1 MKGPPM
7 TESSQKNISQIEDSD
22 GELDLSDLLA
32 QLFARKWLIVG
43 LVLLG
48 GLIGLVIGQLGPNE
62 YRATSVV
69 QIEKRSNGV
78 VLPEELIGNLLSGGD
93 QARGSSFETEIHVI
107 RSRLIL
113 GPVVE
118 ELWINARVQPVRAPI
133 IGDFLARRSIP
144 LLGSLLSDAYQRPG
158 ESISLNQLRVSE
170 DLMGAPISLRVTG
183 FDSFEITAPDSTA
196 VTGRVGTLVT
206 LGDDIQLQV
215 ISLNAAK
222 GREYQIFAEPLRNG
236 VARLRAGLSV
246 SERRSTGII
255 DFGFTSSDPT
265 LSLIAANTVVESY
278 RTQNLQRRS
287 AEIDQS
293 IGFIESKIPE
303 VQLELEAASTAL
315 STYRESQE
323 NLELSLGTQEL
334 LDQLVKIQ
342 ARLEELEFQEQ
353 QLAQRLTPN
362 HPDYQSLLA
371 ERTQLQS
378 RRDNLRADLQ
388 DVPAAEQEFARLQ
401 ERMVSARELERQLI
415 ARAEQLRVLRASA
428 VGNIRV
434 LEPAEVARLVGPNRK
449 MPALGGLFGGLAFGI
464 LLVFGLN
471 FLRRGIEDA
480 REVEELGLSVLGSV
494 NKVPKLTGAKNGIPA
509 YALVRHEPSNVA
521 VEAFRG
527 LRTGMRFTLAARS
540 AKTIMITSCAPADGK
555 SFVSL
560 NLAMINA
567 TLGTRVLLID
577 ADMRRGKLGRNFGV
591 TSKQAGLAQV
601 LVGEAD
607 LLAATHTDPKTGLD
621 FIGTGSRPPNPA
633 ELLESTSF
641 SDLLSVLSEKYDLI
655 IVDAPPILAVT
666 DAAIIGQKT
675 DITLML
681 VRHLVTTKPQLQS
694 ALKGLELAG
703 ITPAGAIINQYD
715 MNKSRYGQYSTSYGY
730 HYGAYNYNYSTE
742 E

>member
-1 MKGPPM
+1 M
-7 TESSQKNISQIEDSD
+7 TESSQKNMSHIEEND
-22 GELDLSDLLA
+22 GDFDLSDILVQLL
-32 QLFARKWLIVG
+32 ARKWLIVTFALMG
-43 LVLLG
+43 GVI
-48 GLIGLVIGQLGPNE
+48 GLIIGQLGSNE
-62 YRATSVV
+62 YRATTVV
-69 QIEKRSNGV
+69 QIEKRATGM

-93 QARGSSFETEIHVI
+93 QARGSTFETEIHVI

-118 ELWINARVQPVRAPI
+118 ELGINARVEPVRAPI
-133 IGDFLARRSIP
+133 IGDLLARRPIP
-144 LLGSLLSDAYQRPG
+144 LLGSLFSDSYQRPG
-158 ESISLNQLRVSE
+158 ESISLKQLRVSE
-170 DLMGAPISLRVTG
+170 DLMDLPILLRVTG
-183 FDSFEITAPDSTA
+183 SNRFEITAPNSTT
-196 VTGRVGTLVT
+196 VTGQVGTLVT
-206 LGDDIQLQV
+206 LGEDIRLQV
-215 ISLNAAK
+215 TSLKAPE
-222 GREYQIFAEPLRNG
+222 GREYRFFAEPLRNG
-236 VARLRAGLSV
+236 VNRLRAGLSV
-246 SERRSTGII
+246 SERRSTGIV
-255 DFGFTSSDPT
+255 DFAFTSSDPAF
-265 LSLIAANTVVESY
+265 SLVVANTVVESY

-293 IGFIESKIPE
+293 IDFIEVKIPE
-303 VQLELEAASTAL
+303 VQLELEAASMAL
-315 STYRESQE
+315 STYRETQE
-323 NLELSLGTQEL
+323 NLELSLGTQDL
-334 LDQLVKIQ
+334 LDQVVKIQ
-342 ARLEELEFQEQ
+342 ARLEELEFQER

-494 NKVPKLTGAKNGIPA
+494 NKVPKLAGARNGIPA
-509 YALVRHEPSNVA
+509 YAMVRHEPGHVA

-527 LRTGMRFTLAARS
+527 LRTGMRFTLMARN

-607 LLAATHTDPKTGLD
+607 LLAATHTDSKTGLD

-715 MNKSRYGQYSTSYGY
+715 MNKSRYGQYSTSYG
-730 HYGAYNYNYSTE
+730 AYNYNYSTE

>member
-1 MKGPPM
+1 M
-7 TESSQKNISQIEDSD
+7 TERSQKQISETD
-22 GELDLSDLLA
+22 GNDGDLDLSDLLG
-32 QLFARKWLIVG
+32 QFLARKWLIIA
-43 LVLLG
+43 LALLG
-48 GLIGLVIGQLGPNE
+48 GTIGLLIGQLGPNN
-62 YRATSVV
+62 YRAISVV
-69 QIEKRSNGV
+69 QIEKRSSGV
-78 VLPEELIGNLLSGGD
+78 VLPEELIGNLLSGD

-118 ELWINARVQPVRAPI
+118 ELGVNARVEPIRAPI
-133 IGDFLARRSIP
+133 IGDLLARRSIP
-144 LLGSLLSDAYQRPG
+144 LLGPLLSDAYQRPG

-170 DLMGAPISLRVTG
+170 DLIGAPISLRVTG
-183 FDSFEITAPDSTA
+183 VDSFEITAPNSTT

-215 ISLNAAK
+215 TALNAAE
-222 GREYQIFAEPLRNG
+222 GREYKVFAVPFRHS
-236 VARLRAGLSV
+236 VARLRNGLSV
-246 SERRSTGII
+246 SERRSTGIV
-255 DFGFTSSDPT
+255 DFSFTSANPDFSVV
-265 LSLIAANTVVESY
+265 AANTVVESY
-278 RTQNLQRRS
+278 RQQNLQRRS

-293 IGFIESKIPE
+293 IDFIETKIPE
-303 VQLELEAASTAL
+303 VRLEAAVASTELA
-315 STYRESQE
+315 TYRKTQA

-334 LDQLVKIQ
+334 LDQLVQ
-342 ARLEELEFQEQ
+342 VQTRLEELAFQEQ
-353 QLAQRLTPN
+353 QLGQRLTPN
-362 HPDYQSLLA
+362 HPDYQALLA
-371 ERTQLQS
+371 ERTRLQS
-378 RRDNLRADLQ
+378 RGDNLRADLQ

-401 ERMVSARELERQLI
+401 ERVVSARELERQLV

-434 LEPAEVARLVGPNRK
+434 LEPAEVARLIGPNRRT
-449 MPALGGLFGGLAFGI
+449 PAFTGLFGGLAFGI

-494 NKVPKLTGAKNGIPA
+494 NKVPKLTGARNGIPA

-527 LRTGMRFTLAARS
+527 LRTGMRFTLAARN
-540 AKTIMITSCAPADGK
+540 AKTLMITSCAPADGK

-607 LLAATHTDPKTGLD
+607 LQAAIHTDSKTGLD

-633 ELLESTSF
+633 ELLESSSF
-641 SDLLSVLSEKYDLI
+641 SDLLSVLSETYDLI

-694 ALKGLELAG
+694 ALKGLKLAG

>member
-1 MKGPPM
+1 MN
-7 TESSQKNISQIEDSD
+7 ERSQKSLPQIEDGD
-22 GELDLSDLLA
+22 GDLDLSDLLA
-32 QLFARKWLIVG
+32 QLLARKWLIIAFA
-43 LVLLG
+43 LLG
-48 GLIGLVIGQLGPNE
+48 GLIGVIIGQLGPNE

-69 QIEKRSNGV
+69 QIEKRSTGM
-78 VLPEELIGNLLSGGD
+78 VLPEELIGNLLSGRD

-113 GPVVE
+113 SPVVE
-118 ELWINARVQPVRAPI
+118 ELGVNARAEPRRAPI
-133 IGDFLARRSIP
+133 IGDLLARRPIP
-144 LLGSLLSDAYQRPG
+144 LIGSLFSDAYQRPG
-158 ESISLNQLRVSE
+158 EGLSLNQLRVSE
-170 DLMGAPISLRVTG
+170 NLIGVPILLRVTG
-183 FDSFEITAPDSTA
+183 SDRFKITAPNSIT
-196 VTGRVGTLVT
+196 VTGQVGTLVT
-206 LGDDIQLQV
+206 LENDIQLQV
-215 ISLNAAK
+215 TALNAPE
-222 GREYQIFAEPLRNG
+222 GREYRIFAEPLRNG

-255 DFGFTSSDPT
+255 DFGFTSPDPA
-265 LSLIAANTVVESY
+265 LSLVATNTVVESY
-278 RTQNLQRRS
+278 RAQNLQRRS

-293 IGFIESKIPE
+293 IDFIENKIPE

-334 LDQLVKIQ
+334 LDQLVQIQ
-342 ARLEELEFQEQ
+342 TRLEELEFQEQ

-362 HPDYQSLLA
+362 HPDYQALLA
-371 ERTQLQS
+371 ERGQLQS

-388 DVPAAEQEFARLQ
+388 DVPAAEQEFAQLQ
-401 ERMVSARELERQLI
+401 ERVVSARELERQLI

-449 MPALGGLFGGLAFGI
+449 IPALGGLFGGLAFGI
-464 LLVFGLN
+464 MLVFALN

-480 REVEELGLSVLGSV
+480 REVEELGMSVLGSI
-494 NKVPKLTGAKNGIPA
+494 NKVPKLTGARNGIPA
-509 YALVRHEPSNVA
+509 YALVRHEPGNVA

-527 LRTGMRFTLAARS
+527 LRTGMRFTLAARN
-540 AKTIMITSCAPADGK
+540 AKTLMIASCAPADGK

-567 TLGTRVLLID
+567 TLGTKVLLMD
-577 ADMRRGKLGRNFGV
+577 ADMRCGKLGLNFGV

-601 LVGEAD
+601 LVGEVD

-621 FIGTGSRPPNPA
+621 FIGTGGRPPNPA
-633 ELLESTSF
+633 ELLESDSF
-641 SDLLSVLSEKYDLI
+641 ANLLSVLSEKYDLI
-655 IVDAPPILAVT
+655 IVDAPPVLAVT

-694 ALKGLELAG
+694 ALQGLGLAG
-703 ITPAGAIINQYD
+703 ITPAGVIINQYD
-715 MNKSRYGQYSTSYGY
+715 MKQSRYGQYGSYHY
-730 HYGAYNYNYSTE
+730 YGAYNYNYASE
-742 E
+742 D

>member
-1 MKGPPM
+1 MIGN
-7 TESSQKNISQIEDSD
+7 SQKNISQIEDSD
-22 GELDLSDLLA
+22 GDLDLSDLLA
-32 QLFARKWLIVG
+32 QLFARKWLIAG
-43 LVLLG
+43 FVLLG

-69 QIEKRSNGV
+69 QIEKRSSGV
-78 VLPEELIGNLLSGGD
+78 VLPEELIGNLLSGGE

-113 GPVVE
+113 GPVAE
-118 ELWINARVQPVRAPI
+118 ELGINARVDPVRAPI

-144 LLGSLLSDAYQRPG
+144 LIGPLLSEAYQRPG

-170 DLMGAPISLRVTG
+170 DLMGVPISLRVTG
-183 FDSFEITAPDSTA
+183 SDSFEISAPDSTAA

-215 ISLNAAK
+215 TTLNAAK

-236 VARLRAGLSV
+236 VARLREGLSV

-255 DFGFTSSDPT
+255 DFGFTSSDPA
-265 LSLIAANTVVESY
+265 LSLIAANTVVASY

-293 IGFIESKIPE
+293 IEFIESKIPE
-303 VQLELEAASTAL
+303 VQLELEAAATAL

-323 NLELSLGTQEL
+323 NLELSLGTQDL
-334 LDQLVKIQ
+334 LDQIVQIQ

-371 ERTQLQS
+371 ERTQLQN

-449 MPALGGLFGGLAFGI
+449 IPALGGLFGGLVFGV

-494 NKVPKLTGAKNGIPA
+494 NKVPKLAGARNGIPA

-527 LRTGMRFTLAARS
+527 LRTGMRFTLAARN
-540 AKTIMITSCAPADGK
+540 AKTLMITSCAPADGK

-607 LLAATHTDPKTGLD
+607 LQAAIHTDSKTGLD

-633 ELLESTSF
+633 ELLESNSF
-641 SDLLSVLSEKYDLI
+641 SDLLSVLSEQYDLI

>member
-1 MKGPPM
+1 M
-7 TESSQKNISQIEDSD
+7 TENSQKNTSQIEDSD
-22 GELDLSDLLA
+22 GDLDLSDLLA
-32 QLFARKWLIVG
+32 QLLARKWLIAG
-43 LVLLG
+43 FVLLG

-69 QIEKRSNGV
+69 QIEKRSSGV
-78 VLPEELIGNLLSGGD
+78 VLPEELIGNLLSGGE

-113 GPVVE
+113 GSVVE
-118 ELWINARVQPVRAPI
+118 ELGINARVEPVRAPI

-144 LLGSLLSDAYQRPG
+144 LIGTLLSEAYQRPG

-170 DLMGAPISLRVTG
+170 DLMGVPISLRVTG
-183 FDSFEITAPDSTA
+183 SDSFEISAPDSTAA

-215 ISLNAAK
+215 TALNAGK

-246 SERRSTGII
+246 SERRSTGIV
-255 DFGFTSSDPT
+255 DFGFTSSDPA

-293 IGFIESKIPE
+293 IEFIESKIPE
-303 VQLELEAASTAL
+303 VQLELEAAATAL

-323 NLELSLGTQEL
+323 NLELSLGTQDL
-334 LDQLVKIQ
+334 LDQIVQIQ

-371 ERTQLQS
+371 ERTQLQN

-449 MPALGGLFGGLAFGI
+449 MPALGGVFGGLVFGV

-494 NKVPKLTGAKNGIPA
+494 NKVPKLAGARNGIPA

-527 LRTGMRFTLAARS
+527 LRTGMRFTLAARN
-540 AKTIMITSCAPADGK
+540 AKTLMITSCAPADGK

-577 ADMRRGKLGRNFGV
+577 GDMRRGKLGRNFGV

-607 LLAATHTDPKTGLD
+607 LQAAIHTDSKTGLD

-633 ELLESTSF
+633 ELLESNSF
-641 SDLLSVLSEKYDLI
+641 SDLLSVLSEQYDLI

-675 DITLML
+675 DIALML